1 MTVLWLITTTARSW
15 TKALQDDDPLGGPQ
29 DDGALVN
36 NDNGEILDYNTPG

>member
-1 MTVLWLITTTARSW
+1 MTALWLITATARSW

-36 NDNGEILDYNTPG
+36 DGNGEILDYNTPG